1 MENNLD
7 NIKSGLQKLKT
18 SSLVKYFNVVE
29 EEAED
34 LIEENFS
41 RELHFHSSTS

>member
-18 SSLVKYFNVVE
+18 SSLVKYFNIVE
-29 EEAED
+29 EQAED

-41 RELHFHSSTS
+41 RELHFHSLTS